1 MLDTEQGGGVPL
13 LPSSLLPPLPP
24 LHHHIGLRGG
34 GEAAEEVTEVVSEDG
49 AAEAVDEGV
58 VAAVAH
64 GQPVGDEEDEVDVF
78 EFVDLWPAHTD
89 YEVEVVG
96 QPAEREDH
104 HHQDQHLDDFPLPQ
118 QRLSVLARGLDAG
131 GGRPPEPRADGDVGV
146 ADDGEGH
153 QVLHSHAG
161 PINHLEHRK
170 SSLRR
175 SSCLPTA
182 YTSFYPISHLC
193 TVND

>member
-64 GQPVGDEEDEVDVF
+64 GQPVADEEDDVD
-78 EFVDLWPAHTD
+78 E
-89 YEVEVVG
+89 
-96 QPAEREDH
+96 AETKTGKK
-104 HHQDQHLDDFPLPQ
+104 
-118 QRLSVLARGLDAG
+118 A
-131 GGRPPEPRADGDVGV
+131 
-146 ADDGEGH
+146 
-153 QVLHSHAG
+153 LHSC
-161 PINHLEHRK
+161 LEHVF
-170 SSLRR
+170 
-175 SSCLPTA
+175 T
-182 YTSFYPISHLC
+182 C
-193 TVND
+193 TELG

>member
-78 EFVDLWPAHTD
+78 ILIDLRPAH
-89 YEVEVVG
+89 
-96 QPAEREDH
+96 
-104 HHQDQHLDDFPLPQ
+104 
-118 QRLSVLARGLDAG
+118 AG
-131 GGRPPEPRADGDVGV
+131 
-146 ADDGEGH
+146 
-153 QVLHSHAG
+153 
-161 PINHLEHRK
+161 
-170 SSLRR
+170 
-175 SSCLPTA
+175 
-182 YTSFYPISHLC
+182 
-193 TVND
+193 